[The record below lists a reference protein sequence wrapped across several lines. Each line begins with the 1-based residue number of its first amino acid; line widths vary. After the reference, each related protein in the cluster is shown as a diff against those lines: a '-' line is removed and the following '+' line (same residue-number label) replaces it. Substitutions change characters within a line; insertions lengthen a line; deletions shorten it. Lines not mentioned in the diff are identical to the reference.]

1 MNGAAGRP
9 AQHGTMAGNIA
20 PGVGGRGREYD
31 AFGGGGIGGEYDAFS
46 PIHSRSPKKILIF
59 HQSMK
64 FPCVREASAQNQHG
78 TAVGAHVPL
87 CHTRGIR
94 QPSRA
99 GEIRSHLQNKTLLSR
114 PVEIT
119 PRPRGRGVISTC
131 VDIPTQIQIY
141 EFFMFLSFI
150 APTHPCFYQ

>member
-9 AQHGTMAGNIA
+9 AQHGTRAGNIA
-20 PGVGGRGREYD
+20 PGVGGWGANMMYS
-31 AFGGGGIGGEYDAFS
+31 GWGWGEANMMPS
-46 PIHSRSPKKILIF
+46 AIRSRSPKKILLF
-59 HQSMK
+59 QQSMN

-99 GEIRSHLQNKTLLSR
+99 GEIRSHLRNKTLLSR

>member
-1 MNGAAGRP
+1 MVRQDAERSTERWRATLHRGW
-9 AQHGTMAGNIA
+9 
-20 PGVGGRGREYD
+20 GVGREYD
-31 AFGGGGIGGEYDAFS
+31 VFGVGGWGANMMPSAIR
-46 PIHSRSPKKILIF
+46 SRSPKKILIF
-59 HQSMK
+59 HQSMN

-78 TAVGAHVPL
+78 TAVGAYVPL